1 MRVIVSFAR
10 AYPWQSLL
18 VLVALVVAG
27 TVEGASMTALIPAIG
42 AWLEIEGGSDAS
54 GGALGRAVLGF
65 FGRIGLPRPTIGQLL
80 LVAVSGM
87 AARSL
92 LVLVAKR
99 RVGYTVAH
107 VATDL
112 RLALLRALLK
122 ARWEY
127 FLRQP
132 VGKLAN
138 SMATEVDR
146 SSKAYLHGANLV
158 ASCVQLLAY
167 TVVAL
172 LVQWQ
177 ATLTYVVVAGAIIVP
192 LHHFVRVSGRA
203 GRRITKLNRGMLASM
218 TDSLQSVKPL
228 KAMARQDLAA
238 TVLSDQARA
247 MNKALRREVTSKE
260 AMKATQEMTQIG
272 VLLGVA
278 WAGKQL
284 FAMSPAEILVMLIL
298 LARMLNGVG
307 KVQASWQ
314 DIAVCE
320 SAYWS
325 LRSTIRDAEEHVEEL
340 SGRLP
345 PHFEREIRFEAV
357 QFQYDDRPVLGGL
370 SLTIESGSFT
380 TLVGLSGSG
389 KTTIVDLITGL
400 VRPQAGR
407 IWIDDTPL
415 DELDLVAW
423 RHHIGYVPQENTLL
437 HDSVQAN
444 VTLGDPQLTPADVE
458 RALRGAGAW
467 DFVAKLPLGMQSS
480 VGERGSAL
488 SGGQRQR
495 ILVARALVHRPRL
508 LILDEA
514 TSALDPDTAAALAE
528 TLHGL
533 RGEVTILAVT
543 HQTDLVGAADRVY
556 RLEKGQATEIEP
568 AQEDAA
574 PAEPGRPL
582 PST

>member
-1 MRVIVSFAR
+1 MRVIVSYAR

-27 TVEGASMTALIPAIG
+27 TVEGASMTALIPAVG
-42 AWLEIEGGSDAS
+42 AWLELEGGAAAA
-54 GGALGRAVLGF
+54 GGPLGRLVLSF
-65 FGRIGLPRPTIGQLL
+65 FDRLGLSQPSMGLL
-80 LVAVSGM
+80 LSVAVGGM

-92 LVLVAKR
+92 IVLVAKR

-138 SMATEVDR
+138 AMATEVDR

-158 ASCVQLLAY
+158 ASGVQLIAY
-167 TVVAL
+167 TTVAL
-172 LVQWQ
+172 LMQWQ

-192 LHHFVRVSGRA
+192 LHRFVRVAGRA
-203 GRRITKLNRGMLASM
+203 GRRITKLNSSMLSSM

-228 KAMARQDLAA
+228 KAMARQDLAGA
-238 TVLSDQARA
+238 VLGDQARA

-260 AMKATQEMTQIG
+260 AMKATQELTQIG

-278 WAGKQL
+278 WAGKQV
-284 FAMSPAEILVMLIL
+284 FAMSAAEILVMLIL
-298 LARMLNGVG
+298 LARMLNGIG
-307 KVQASWQ
+307 KVQAAWQ
-314 DIAVCE
+314 DVAVCE

-325 LRSTIRDAEEHVEEL
+325 LRSTIADAERHVEEL
-340 SGRLP
+340 AGRIP
-345 PHFEREIRFEAV
+345 PHFEREIRFDRV
-357 QFQYDDRPVLGGL
+357 HFRYDERPVLSAL
-370 SLTIESGSFT
+370 SLIIPAGSFT
-380 TLVGLSGSG
+380 TLVGHSGAG
-389 KTTIVDLITGL
+389 KTTIVDLITAL
-400 VRPQAGR
+400 VRPQEGR
-407 IWIDDTPL
+407 IWIDDQAL
-415 DELDLVAW
+415 DELDVVAW
-423 RHHIGYVPQENTLL
+423 RHSIGYVPQENLLL
-437 HDSVQAN
+437 HDSVLGN
-444 VTLGDPQLTPADVE
+444 VTLGDPALTPADVE
-458 RALRGAGAW
+458 RALRAAGAW
-467 DFVAKLPLGMQSS
+467 EFVRALPDGMASS

-514 TSALDPDTAAALAE
+514 TSALDPTTAAALAE
-528 TLHGL
+528 TLRRL

-556 RLEKGQATEIEP
+556 RLEKGQAIEIE
-568 AQEDAA
+568 AEASTRAA
-574 PAEPGRPL
+574 PAP
-582 PST
+582 T

>member
-1 MRVIVSFAR
+1 MRVIVSYAR
-10 AYPWQSLL
+10 AYPWQSLI

-27 TVEGASMTALIPAIG
+27 TVEGASMTALIPAVG
-42 AWLEIEGGSDAS
+42 AWLELEGGGDAA
-54 GGALGRAVLGF
+54 GGPLGRLVLSF
-65 FGRIGLPRPTIGQLL
+65 FDRLGLSQPSMGLL
-80 LVAVSGM
+80 LSVAVGGM

-92 LVLVAKR
+92 IVLVAKR

-138 SMATEVDR
+138 AMATEVDR

-158 ASCVQLLAY
+158 ASGVQLIAY
-167 TVVAL
+167 TTVAL
-172 LVQWQ
+172 LMQWQ

-192 LHHFVRVSGRA
+192 LHRFVRVAGRA
-203 GRRITKLNRGMLASM
+203 GRRITKLNTSMLSSM

-228 KAMARQDLAA
+228 KAMARQDLAGA
-238 TVLSDQARA
+238 VLGDQARA

-260 AMKATQEMTQIG
+260 AMKATQELTQIG

-278 WAGKQL
+278 WAGKQV
-284 FAMSPAEILVMLIL
+284 FAMSAAEILVMLIL
-298 LARMLNGVG
+298 LARMLNGIG
-307 KVQASWQ
+307 KVQAAWQ
-314 DIAVCE
+314 DVAVCE

-325 LRSTIRDAEEHVEEL
+325 LRSTIADAERHVEEL
-340 SGRLP
+340 AGRIP
-345 PHFEREIRFEAV
+345 PRFEREIRFDRV
-357 QFQYDDRPVLGGL
+357 HFRYDERPVLSAL
-370 SLTIESGSFT
+370 SLILPAGSFT
-380 TLVGLSGSG
+380 TLVGHSGAG
-389 KTTIVDLITGL
+389 KTTIVDLITAL
-400 VRPQAGR
+400 VRPQEGR
-407 IWIDDTPL
+407 IWIDDQPL
-415 DELDLVAW
+415 DELDVVAW
-423 RHHIGYVPQENTLL
+423 RHSIGYVPQENLLL
-437 HDSVQAN
+437 HDSVLGN
-444 VTLGDPQLTPADVE
+444 VTLGDPDLTPADVE
-458 RALRGAGAW
+458 RALRAAGAW
-467 DFVAKLPLGMQSS
+467 EFVRALPDGMASS

-514 TSALDPDTAAALAE
+514 TSALDPTTAAALAE
-528 TLHGL
+528 TLHRL

-556 RLEKGQATEIEP
+556 RLEKGQAIEIE
-568 AQEDAA
+568 AEASASAA
-574 PAEPGRPL
+574 PAP
-582 PST
+582 T

>member
-1 MRVIVSFAR
+1 MRVIVSYAR
-10 AYPWQSLL
+10 AYPWQSLV
-18 VLVALVVAG
+18 VLIALVVAG

-42 AWLEIEGGSDAS
+42 AWLELEGGSDAT
-54 GGALGRAVLGF
+54 GGALGRAVLAF
-65 FGRIGLPRPTIGQLL
+65 FARIGLRQPSMGQLL
-80 LVAVSGM
+80 LVAVGGM

-112 RLALLRALLK
+112 RLALLQALLK

-138 SMATEVDR
+138 AMATEVDR

-158 ASCVQLLAY
+158 ASGVQLVAY

-192 LHHFVRVSGRA
+192 LHRFVRVAGRA
-203 GRRITKLNRGMLASM
+203 GRKITKLNTSMLSSM

-228 KAMARQDLAA
+228 KAMARQDLAGA
-238 TVLSDQARA
+238 VLGDQARA
-247 MNKALRREVTSKE
+247 MNNALRREVTSKE
-260 AMKATQEMTQIG
+260 AMKATQELTQIG
-272 VLLGVA
+272 VLVGVA
-278 WAGKQL
+278 WAGRQV
-284 FAMSPAEILVMLIL
+284 FALSPAEVLVMLIL

-307 KVQASWQ
+307 KVQAAWQ
-314 DIAVCE
+314 DVAVCE

-325 LRSTIRDAEEHVEEL
+325 LRGTIADAERHVEEL
-340 SGRLP
+340 SGRVP
-345 PHFEREIRFEAV
+345 PRFEREIRFEAV
-357 QFQYDDRPVLGGL
+357 HFGYDERPVLRAL
-370 SLTIESGSFT
+370 SLGIPAGSFT
-380 TLVGLSGSG
+380 TLVGPSGSG

-400 VRPQAGR
+400 VRPQGGR
-407 IWIDDTPL
+407 VWIDDKPL
-415 DELDLVAW
+415 DELDMVAW
-423 RHHIGYVPQENTLL
+423 RHSIGYVPQENVLL
-437 HDSVQAN
+437 HDSVLAN
-444 VTLGDPQLTPADVE
+444 VTLGDPELTRADVE
-458 RALRGAGAW
+458 RALRAAGAW
-467 DFVAKLPLGMQSS
+467 DFVAALPQRMDDS

-514 TSALDPDTAAALAE
+514 TSALDPATAAALAD
-528 TLHGL
+528 TLRQL
-533 RGEVTILAVT
+533 RGQVTILAVT

-556 RLEKGQATEIEP
+556 RLEKGQAIEIEP
-568 AQEDAA
+568 DADSDA
-574 PAEPGRPL
+574 PAGGPAAA
-582 PST
+582 T

>member
-1 MRVIVSFAR
+1 MRVILSFAR
-10 AYPWQSLL
+10 VYPWQSLI

-27 TVEGASMTALIPAIG
+27 VVEGASMTALLPAIG
-42 AWLEIEGGSDAS
+42 AWLELEGS
-54 GGALGRAVLGF
+54 GDSTGGPIGQAVLQF
-65 FGRIGLPRPTIGQLL
+65 FARIGIPRPTMGQLL
-80 LVAVSGM
+80 AVAVGGM

-107 VATDL
+107 VGTDL
-112 RLALLRALLK
+112 RLGLLRALLR

-132 VGKLAN
+132 VGRLAN
-138 SMATEVDR
+138 AMATEADR

-158 ASCVQLLAY
+158 AAGVQLLAY
-167 TVVAL
+167 TTVAL

-177 ATLTYVVVAGAIIVP
+177 ATLVYVFVAGSVIIP

-203 GRRITKLNRGMLASM
+203 GRRLTKLNRGMLASM

-228 KAMARQDLAA
+228 KATARQDLAGA
-238 TVLSDQARA
+238 VLGDRA
-247 MNKALRREVTSKE
+247 HAINKALRREVTSKE
-260 AMKATQEMTQIG
+260 AMKATQELTQMG

-314 DIAVCE
+314 EIAVCE

-325 LRSTIRDAEEHVEEL
+325 LRSTISEAERHVEEL

-345 PHFEREIRFEAV
+345 PRYEREIRFDAV
-357 QFQYDDRPVLGGL
+357 HFQYDERPVLGAL
-370 SLTIESGSFT
+370 SLVIEAGSFT

-389 KTTIVDLITGL
+389 KTTIVDLVTGL
-400 VRPQAGR
+400 VRPQKGR
-407 IWIDDTPL
+407 IWVDDVPL
-415 DELDLVAW
+415 DEMDIVAW
-423 RHHIGYVPQENTLL
+423 RHSLGYVPQENTLL
-437 HDSVQAN
+437 HDSVLAN
-444 VTLGDPQLTPADVE
+444 VTLGDPTLDRRDAE
-458 RALRGAGAW
+458 RALRAAGAW
-467 DFVAKLPLGMQSS
+467 GFVTKLPLGMDSS

-514 TSALDPDTAAALAE
+514 TSALDPDTAAALAD

-543 HQTDLVGAADRVY
+543 HQTDLVSAADRVY
-556 RLEKGQATEIEP
+556 RLEKGQAIEIES
-568 AQEDAA
+568 DAGDVA
-574 PAEPGRPL
+574 GGPL
-582 PST
+582 ATT